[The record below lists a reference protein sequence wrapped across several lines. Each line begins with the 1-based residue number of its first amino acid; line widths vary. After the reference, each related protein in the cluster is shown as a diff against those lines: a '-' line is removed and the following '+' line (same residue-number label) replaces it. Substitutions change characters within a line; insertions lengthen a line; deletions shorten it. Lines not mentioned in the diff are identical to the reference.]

1 MSEKEYSERFPV
13 LYHLRTDGQGK
24 YDKIED

>member
-1 MSEKEYSERFPV
+1 MSEKEYSERFSV